1 MNVMS
6 LARLGLAMQSSIY
19 QIGIIIII
27 TVIVVDYDDNNNNNN
42 NNNIHP
48 FLSKQAHKDFINIE
62 KGGTWMEVAFLR
74 SDT

>member
-6 LARLGLAMQSSIY
+6 LTRLGLAMQSSIY
-19 QIGIIIII
+19 QIGIIII

-42 NNNIHP
+42 NKNIHP
-48 FLSKQAHKDFINIE
+48 FLSKQAYKDFINIE